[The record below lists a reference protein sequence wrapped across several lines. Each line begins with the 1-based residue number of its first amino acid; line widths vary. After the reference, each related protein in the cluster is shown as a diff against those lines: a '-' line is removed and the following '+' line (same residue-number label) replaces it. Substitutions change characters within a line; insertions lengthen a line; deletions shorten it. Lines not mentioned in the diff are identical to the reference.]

1 MSHFSLSFP
10 ILQKFAAVFGMFWK
24 LIGKSLN
31 DFQIIF
37 GEFWQIFRNLQK
49 MLRNLKW
56 NTQREI
62 SYLHTLMIFPVHPY
76 LNLMWLWSSCSMR
89 SSLPYLEFLPSH
101 WGNSILWPIPPLI
114 RSDGI
119 THDIIAWKFNI
130 GLILMLMKMEL
141 TMNWQSQVKLQLF
154 I

>member
-1 MSHFSLSFP
+1 MLSKSFKIIINTCIIIHGCLKIWSFSCHVQFC
-10 ILQKFAAVFGMFWK
+10 V
-24 LIGKSLN
+24 
-31 DFQIIF
+31 
-37 GEFWQIFRNLQK
+37 
-49 MLRNLKW
+49 KW
-56 NTQREI
+56 NTRREI